1 MDNIYILY
9 DDTGR
14 FKGFYP
20 DLSVVNNIIE
30 KSEATLKYN
39 KISTE
44 LRDYLTLS
52 KIDLGYPVIDISK
65 VTSDTI
71 IDNMDYIVAQE
82 IQPKIISLNEKK
94 SDLILN
100 IKSECSNYICNG
112 LAIADS
118 EGNMLQYSYKIEDQ
132 INLKNFVDNYSF
144 GDSLLY
150 HAVGQECKLYS
161 YSDIVEIYKRLENNK
176 NYNLIYTQ
184 VVCKWIIN
192 NYTDNLSVIPYG
204 YCNDEILEEV
214 ERIYESQ
221 ILK

>member
-20 DLSVVNNIIE
+20 DLSVINNVIE

-94 SDLILN
+94 FDLILN

-112 LAIADS
+112 LAISDS
-118 EGNMLQYSYKIEDQ
+118 EGNILQYSYKVEDQ

-184 VVCKWIIN
+184 VVCKWIMN
-192 NYTDNLSVIPYG
+192 NYTDTLSVIPYG